1 MKDKYH
7 RMARAIKKV
16 LELGEISVKYA
27 TDSSVI
33 GFTFEPWETQEMF
46 FKTAIKVAGLVDQF
60 TTEGDFSI
68 IIFTP
73 NGVHRWPTE

>member
-1 MKDKYH
+1 M
-7 RMARAIKKV
+7 
-16 LELGEISVKYA
+16 L
-27 TDSSVI
+27 
-33 GFTFEPWETQEMF
+33 